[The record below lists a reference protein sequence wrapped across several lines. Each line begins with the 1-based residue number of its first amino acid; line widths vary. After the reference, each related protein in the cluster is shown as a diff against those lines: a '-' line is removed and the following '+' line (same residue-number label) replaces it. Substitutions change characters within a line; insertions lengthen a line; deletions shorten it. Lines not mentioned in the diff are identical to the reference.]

1 MARETTIE
9 APAFARAAEVRA
21 SSFDEGENTIEVVW
35 TTGAKV
41 RRYDWRDGGYYDEE
55 LVVDPSSIR
64 LGRLNAGAPFLDTH
78 ASWELRNV
86 IGSIVPGS
94 VEVRGGK
101 GYAKVLLSRAADDA
115 ATVSKIRDGIIRNI
129 SVGYR
134 IHKVEKTSGD
144 EGDVALWR
152 VVDWEPME
160 LSAVP
165 IPADP
170 GAQVRSENAA
180 QAPRYPMILVRDD
193 VAEESPAADAERTEG
208 AETTTTTT
216 TDTEAAETARHQ
228 EAKHMTDKT
237 ASVAAEGARTDINEA
252 EVRAAAEAAERARV
266 ASILDLAERAGHGKM
281 GAKAIKDGQSVED
294 FRAALLDELT
304 KPKAQP
310 PVNGAARVED
320 VQPAGGAK
328 RGEAIANALLARF
341 DGQKYKL
348 DDAARDFRGMS
359 LIEIARG
366 ELEANGVSTRGMSR
380 AEIAGQALIARSGGM
395 HSTSDFPFILA
406 NVANK
411 TLRDAYDESPQ
422 SFRPLVRVTSLP
434 DFKTVDRVQMGE
446 APVFEKVNE
455 HGEFKRGTIGE
466 GRERYALATYGKVV
480 AITRQVII
488 NDDLSAFTRVPVAFG
503 RQAANLESDLVWAQI
518 VGNPTMGDG
527 QPLFHASHGNLGTAS
542 GITIDSIAAGREA
555 MRIQKGLDGR
565 TLLNIM
571 PEFIIVPVAA
581 MTKAEQLLTTI
592 TPAQISN
599 AVPESMRRLSIIS
612 EPRLDGGFVNPATG
626 QTVTG
631 SRFFWYL
638 AASPTAIDTV
648 ELAYLD
654 GNQGVYTET
663 RTGFDVD
670 GVEVKVRMDVGAKTI
685 DWRGFFRNPAAAL

>member
-1 MARETTIE
+1 
-9 APAFARAAEVRA
+9 
-21 SSFDEGENTIEVVW
+21 
-35 TTGAKV
+35 
-41 RRYDWRDGGYYDEE
+41 
-55 LVVDPSSIR
+55 
-64 LGRLNAGAPFLDTH
+64 
-78 ASWELRNV
+78 
-86 IGSIVPGS
+86 
-94 VEVRGGK
+94 
-101 GYAKVLLSRAADDA
+101 
-115 ATVSKIRDGIIRNI
+115 
-129 SVGYR
+129 
-134 IHKVEKTSGD
+134 
-144 EGDVALWR
+144 
-152 VVDWEPME
+152 ME

-180 QAPRYPMILVRDD
+180 QSPRYPMILVRDD
-193 VAEESPAADAERTEG
+193 VAEEDPAADDQRA
-208 AETTTTTT
+208 ASVETTTTTPT
-216 TDTEAAETARHQ
+216 TTTEATETVRHE
-228 EAKHMTDKT
+228 EAKHMTDQN
-237 ASVAAEGARTDINEA
+237 ASVAAEGARTESTINA
-252 EVRAAAEAAERARV
+252 DVVRAEAVKAERERGDAITDLSERHGLRKFGDEHVKKGTSLDAFRV
-266 ASILDLAERAGHGKM
+266 AILDKLADTR
-281 GAKAIKDGQSVED
+281 
-294 FRAALLDELT
+294 
-304 KPKAQP
+304 AQP
-310 PVNGAARVED
+310 VVIGAARVES
-320 VQPAGGAK
+320 VQASGGAQ

-348 DDAARDFRGMS
+348 NDESRDFRGMS
-359 LIEIARG
+359 LIEIARA

-380 AEIAGQALIARSGGM
+380 AEIAGQALVARSGS
-395 HSTSDFPFILA
+395 HSTSDFPMILA

-466 GRERYALATYGKVV
+466 GRERYNLATYGKVV

-518 VGNPTMGDG
+518 VGNPLMGDG
-527 QPLFHASHGNLGTAS
+527 QALFHATHGNLGTAS

-571 PEFIIVPVAA
+571 PSFIVVPVAA
-581 MTKAEQLLTTI
+581 QTKAEQLLALI
-592 TPAQISN
+592 TPAQIGN
-599 AVPESMRRLSIIS
+599 AVPESMRQLSIIS

-626 QTVTG
+626 ALVTG
-631 SRFFWYL
+631 SRFAWYL
-638 AASPTAIDTV
+638 AAAPASIDTV

-685 DWRGFFRNPAAAL
+685 DWRGFFRNPATAL